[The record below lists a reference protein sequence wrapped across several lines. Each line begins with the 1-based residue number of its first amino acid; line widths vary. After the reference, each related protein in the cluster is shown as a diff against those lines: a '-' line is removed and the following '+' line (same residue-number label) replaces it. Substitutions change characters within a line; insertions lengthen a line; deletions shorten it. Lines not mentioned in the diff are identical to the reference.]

1 MSGIHFIDLLVIAA
15 YLCVILYL
23 GKRSSHTTGSQEG
36 FFLAGRKLG
45 KLYQFFLNFG
55 NATDANGAVS
65 TATLVYQQGAS
76 GSWQAFQ
83 TVFMNPYYWF
93 MNMWFRRVRLVTVA
107 ELFEERL
114 SSRNLAKIY
123 AFYQV
128 AYVIFFIGWANL
140 IGYNVTASL
149 LPKPESSWT
158 AEERVQVEQF
168 REYRRLQKTDPA
180 VMTPQERKD
189 FETLGDLYAAKRLRA
204 SVSYIQPLHF
214 YIGFTLI
221 VGFYL
226 FVGGMTGAARNE
238 ILQGV
243 LIVTFSVLLIPF
255 GFHALGAMGGGA
267 SGVEVL
273 RSRVPEEMLQLLGAP
288 GSGFVSMSG
297 LLAILLVSIIQINGI
312 MGNMGVS
319 GSAKNEY
326 AARFGAVSG
335 TYAKRIM
342 IIMWSFVG
350 IIGFAFFFGGKLS
363 DPDVV
368 WGELSRQLLQP
379 WPGLFGLMLAGLL
392 AAMMSNIATNS
403 MAASA
408 LFVRNVYN
416 YMATEEERKK
426 HGVLAGRL
434 AIMVVLLLGMCVAL
448 GMNDIVS
455 FINLQLTVNVP
466 WGAAIVLMFLWRRLS
481 RAAVWWCVGLSAFI
495 TILVPYTVQYVPS
508 LAQSPALVQKTQP
521 LPIVYKVG
529 SSAESLE
536 SIAKA
541 KGTKV
546 DKLAKLNN
554 FAPTAQVPAGTVLTL
569 FPAPAQVAMYFN
581 KVVHM
586 TPEDLNSPY
595 VGKGRFNFEAWL
607 LQKTGVVNL
616 SHMTKPDLQ
625 AVQFYF
631 DGILP
636 FVVLILISLLSHE
649 PEHEKID
656 YFFGKMKTPVGATP
670 ELEIATMEE
679 TRRNPHRFDHTKLF
693 PKSSWEWTKW
703 DKVDTVGFVVCLGVS
718 GAIVGLF
725 LMLLRICAG

>member
-1 MSGIHFIDLLVIAA
+1 MSGIHLIDLLVIAV
-15 YLCVILYL
+15 YLSLVLYL
-23 GKRSSHTTGSQEG
+23 GKRSAAHSKSEEG
-36 FFLAGRKLG
+36 YFLAGRKLG

-107 ELFEERL
+107 ELFDERL
-114 SSRNLAKIY
+114 GSRNLAKLY

-149 LPKPESSWT
+149 LTKPAASYT
-158 AEERVQVEQF
+158 IAEQHQVEQF
-168 REYRRLQKTDPA
+168 REYRRLENTKA
-180 VMTPQERKD
+180 AEMTPQERAD
-189 FETLGDLYAAKRLRA
+189 FDQLSDLYAAKRLHA
-204 SVSYIQPLHF
+204 TISYIEPWQF
-214 YIGFTLI
+214 YLGFTAI

-226 FVGGMTGAARNE
+226 FMGGMTGTARNE

-243 LIVTFSVLLIPF
+243 LIVTFSLLLIPF
-255 GFHALGAMGGGA
+255 GFHALAGGGQ

-273 RSRVPEEMLQLLGAP
+273 RERVPGAMLELLGAP
-288 GSGFVSMSG
+288 GSGFVSLSALM
-297 LLAILLVSIIQINGI
+297 AILLVSIIQINGI

-350 IIGFAFFFGGKLS
+350 LIGFAYFFGGGLS

-368 WGELSRQLLQP
+368 WGELSRQLLTR

-416 YMATEEERKK
+416 YLGSGQAKKER
-426 HGVLAGRL
+426 GVLVGRI
-434 AIMVVLLLGMCVAL
+434 AIMTVLVLGMCVAL
-448 GMNDIVS
+448 GMNDIVA

-466 WGAAIVLMFLWRRLS
+466 WGAAIVLMFFWRRLS
-481 RAAVWWCVGLSAFI
+481 RAAVWWCVGLSAI
-495 TILVPYTVQYVPS
+495 LTIVIPYSVQYVPA
-508 LAQSPALVQKTQP
+508 LARHPALVQKTEP
-521 LPIVYKVG
+521 RVTYYTVG
-529 SSAESLE
+529 NSAESLR
-536 SIAKA
+536 SIAA
-541 KGTKV
+541 ARKV
-546 DKLAKLNN
+546 VPTKLAKINN
-554 FAPTAQVPAGTVLTL
+554 LAADAVVPPSTVLKLFAPDSVS
-569 FPAPAQVAMYFN
+569 MYFL
-581 KVVHM
+581 KVVRIN
-586 TPEDLNSPY
+586 PENLDSPLT
-595 VGKGRFNFEAWL
+595 GTGRFNFEAWL
-607 LQKTGVVNL
+607 LQKAGLVNL
-616 SHMTKPDLQ
+616 HPMTKPDLQ

-631 DGILP
+631 DGFLP
-636 FVVLILISLLSHE
+636 FLVLIVVSLLTKA
-649 PEHEKID
+649 PEREKVN

-670 ELEIATMEE
+670 ELEVATMEE
-679 TRRNPHRFDHTKLF
+679 TRRNPGRFDHTKLF
-693 PKSSWEWTKW
+693 PKSNWEWTKW
-703 DKVDTVGFVVCLGVS
+703 DKVDTIGFVACLGVS
-718 GAIVGLF
+718 AAIVGLF
-725 LMLLRICAG
+725 LVLLRICAG